1 MLRSSNGM
9 PVSKGS
15 LKLVVPES
23 KFYAETTTNLK
34 GQFKFEKVV
43 IADST
48 EATISARTS
57 TSAQNMMIMLDG
69 TAFPTAGKNVN
80 HPDEEVNIDS
90 ALATYL
96 DNSKKQYFLA
106 TQMLQEVVVKATAIK
121 KASHMDH
128 PALTGLGTQPD
139 HLIDGERFKGC
150 TILLTCLQGA
160 VAGLTFNNDNFFV
173 TRVLNSG
180 LRVPVQIFFNGMPV
194 DINFL
199 NTINPANVDNV
210 EVFLRD
216 ELGLVNRMYNTNG
229 VLVINS
235 KVAPTGTAISADELK
250 KLFPQSNVLTF
261 KPQGY
266 IKKREF
272 YTPKYL
278 SPESRSKGSDLRSTI
293 YWNPRIFTDKD
304 GTMAVEF
311 YNGDNK
317 GSYKAT
323 VEGTDI
329 DGNLS
334 RYIYRYKVE

>member
-1 MLRSSNGM
+1 
-9 PVSKGS
+9 
-15 LKLVVPES
+15 
-23 KFYAETTTNLK
+23 
-34 GQFKFEKVV
+34 
-43 IADST
+43 
-48 EATISARTS
+48 
-57 TSAQNMMIMLDG
+57 
-69 TAFPTAGKNVN
+69 
-80 HPDEEVNIDS
+80 
-90 ALATYL
+90 
-96 DNSKKQYFLA
+96 
-106 TQMLQEVVVKATAIK
+106 
-121 KASHMDH
+121 
-128 PALTGLGTQPD
+128 
-139 HLIDGERFKGC
+139 
-150 TILLTCLQGA
+150 
-160 VAGLTFNNDNFFV
+160 
-173 TRVLNSG
+173 
-180 LRVPVQIFFNGMPV
+180 MPV

-235 KVAPTGTAISADELK
+235 KVAPTGTPISADELK